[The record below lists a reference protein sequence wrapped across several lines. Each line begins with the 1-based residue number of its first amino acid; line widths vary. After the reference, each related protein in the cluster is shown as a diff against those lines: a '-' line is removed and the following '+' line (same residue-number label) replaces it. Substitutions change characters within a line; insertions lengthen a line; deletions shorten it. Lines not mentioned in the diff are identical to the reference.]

1 MSLSDFSSRLVPV
14 GRAKYGLTVL
24 FGTLIFNT
32 ILRGFALSISPST
45 PTGFD
50 YLFPAGL
57 FLDHPAGRLGRAI
70 PLFTFF
76 AAAYVV
82 FLIVMTLKRLS
93 DLETNEWFVF
103 FLLVPVLNILFFLL
117 LCLQPG
123 ESTEPEERLGPE
135 SLATLLPTSTLG
147 SAVVGAISGALAA
160 TLLGYIAVI
169 GFGDYGAVLFL
180 AIPVFIGY
188 FAAWIHAYRRPRG
201 LGECLVVSLASIL
214 FTAALIVGIAF
225 EGIICV
231 LMAVPLAAVMGVLG
245 GFFAYLTQRS
255 KVLQPQPTTMMSLL
269 MVLPLLLGAESWR
282 PAYLPQHVV
291 HSSVDIAAPANLVW
305 QRILD
310 LPPIE
315 EKPHWVLRLG
325 MAYPIE
331 TRTIGS
337 GLQAQRETRF
347 STGISREPLL
357 AWEEDKHLAFHVAT
371 EPPLMKETSPYG
383 AIQVRHLEDHDFR
396 PGRVDIFLTPL
407 PSGGT
412 RLDCWSS
419 YENRMWPG
427 EYWQLW
433 TDEIVRQIQLRVFRQ
448 VKRLAEARTQT
459 TPVR

>member
-14 GRAKYGLTVL
+14 GRAKYGVTVL

-32 ILRGFALSISPST
+32 ILRGLAISISASNPA
-45 PTGFD
+45 GLN
-50 YLFPAGL
+50 YLFPLGL
-57 FLDHPAGRLGRAI
+57 FLSNPSGRFSRAI
-70 PLFTFF
+70 PLFSLL
-76 AAAYVV
+76 AVAYLV
-82 FLIVMTLKRLS
+82 FLGVMTLKRLS
-93 DLETNEWFVF
+93 DLETNEWFAL

-117 LCLQPG
+117 LCLQPA
-123 ESTEPEERLGPE
+123 ERVENAKSEG
-135 SLATLLPTSTLG
+135 SKFFATLLPTSTLG
-147 SAVVGAISGALAA
+147 SAIAGAISGGLIA

-169 GFGDYGAVLFL
+169 GLGSYGSTLFL
-180 AIPVFIGY
+180 AIPIFIGY
-188 FAAWIHAYRRPRG
+188 FAAWIHAYRRPRSAA
-201 LGECLVVSLASIL
+201 ECSVVSAASIL
-214 FTAALIVGIAF
+214 LAAALIVGIAF
-225 EGIICV
+225 EGIFCV
-231 LMAVPLAAVMGVLG
+231 LMALPLAVPMGILG
-245 GFFAYLTQRS
+245 GFFAYVSQRS
-255 KVLQPQPTTMMSLL
+255 KLLQPRPATMMSLL
-269 MVLPLLLGAESWR
+269 MVLPLLFGAESWR

-291 HSSVDIAAPANLVW
+291 HSSVEIAAPPEAVW
-305 QRILD
+305 EKILD

-315 EKPHWVLRLG
+315 EKPHGVLRLG

-337 GLQAQRETRF
+337 GLQARRETNF

-357 AWEEDKHLAFHVAT
+357 AWEENKHLAFQVAD

-396 PGRVDIFLTPL
+396 PGRVDFFLTPL
-407 PSGGT
+407 ANGGT

-448 VKRLAEARTQT
+448 VKRLAEASTQT
-459 TPVR
+459 TAVR